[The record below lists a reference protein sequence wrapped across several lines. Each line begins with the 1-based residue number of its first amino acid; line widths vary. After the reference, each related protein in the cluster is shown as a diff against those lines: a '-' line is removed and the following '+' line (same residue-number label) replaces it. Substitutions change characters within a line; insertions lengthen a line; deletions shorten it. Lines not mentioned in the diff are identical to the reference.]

1 MQELKKEKFKV
12 AFEAEIINKRMRGY
26 RPVRFNCPRKH
37 YADQR
42 KTTSFTLWGIE
53 RGGLE
58 LSIWLKKK
66 KEVCAR
72 IPLDACVHTTYKID
86 LFAKRCIALHVYVQM
101 KYERITIN
109 PK

>member
-1 MQELKKEKFKV
+1 MQELKKEEFQV

-58 LSIWLKKK
+58 LSIWLTKKK
-66 KEVCAR
+66 KKKKSVLESHWMLVYTPRTRLICLQSVA
-72 IPLDACVHTTYKID
+72 LLCMFMYK
-86 LFAKRCIALHVYVQM
+86 
-101 KYERITIN
+101 
-109 PK
+109 